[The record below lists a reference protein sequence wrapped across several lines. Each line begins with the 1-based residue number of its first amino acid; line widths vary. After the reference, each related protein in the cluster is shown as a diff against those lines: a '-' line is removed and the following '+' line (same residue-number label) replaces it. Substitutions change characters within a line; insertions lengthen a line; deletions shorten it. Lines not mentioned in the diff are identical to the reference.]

1 MTNFVPVNRA
11 QHAAKAWRRP
21 AGFAY
26 AAAEA
31 VVPLVGTEFGKAA
44 MAMPIAFVAQAG
56 RYQPVALMSPI
67 AGRNMFIGPAGQW
80 LGAYTPAFLRSY
92 PFRLALAKETEQS
105 ILCVDQDS
113 GLVVDADGTEQ
124 SFFDPEG
131 NLSAATKTVLD
142 FLAGIERDR
151 IATDLAM
158 AALADASLIQPW
170 PINVTADGSAK
181 PLNGLFRID
190 EPALN
195 ALDDEAFLKL
205 RKSSALPL
213 AYTQLLST
221 GQIALF
227 EQLMRIQQQLTP
239 RPERQFSL
247 DEIFAAAESETIRFN

>member
-1 MTNFVPVNRA
+1 
-11 QHAAKAWRRP
+11 
-21 AGFAY
+21 
-26 AAAEA
+26 
-31 VVPLVGTEFGKAA
+31 
-44 MAMPIAFVAQAG
+44 
-56 RYQPVALMSPI
+56 
-67 AGRNMFIGPAGQW
+67 
-80 LGAYTPAFLRSY
+80 
-92 PFRLALAKETEQS
+92 
-105 ILCVDQDS
+105 
-113 GLVVDADGTEQ
+113 
-124 SFFDPEG
+124 
-131 NLSAATKTVLD
+131 VLD
-142 FLAGIERDR
+142 FLAGVERDR

-158 AALADASLIQPW
+158 AALAGASLIQPW

-227 EQLMRIQQQLTP
+227 EQLMRMQQQLAP
-239 RPERQFSL
+239 RQERQFSL